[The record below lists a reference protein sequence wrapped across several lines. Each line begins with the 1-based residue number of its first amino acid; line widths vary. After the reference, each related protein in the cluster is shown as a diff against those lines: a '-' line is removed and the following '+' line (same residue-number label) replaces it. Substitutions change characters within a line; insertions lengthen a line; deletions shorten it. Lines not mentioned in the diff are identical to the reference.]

1 MDRYELVNL
10 LASIHIITKLRH
22 QTEEEEEEE
31 EVEEEETEEKEEDV
45 KEEEEEE
52 EEGGWVKM
60 KQVTCI
66 V

>member
-31 EVEEEETEEKEEDV
+31 VEEEETEEKEEDV

-52 EEGGWVKM
+52 EGGWVKM